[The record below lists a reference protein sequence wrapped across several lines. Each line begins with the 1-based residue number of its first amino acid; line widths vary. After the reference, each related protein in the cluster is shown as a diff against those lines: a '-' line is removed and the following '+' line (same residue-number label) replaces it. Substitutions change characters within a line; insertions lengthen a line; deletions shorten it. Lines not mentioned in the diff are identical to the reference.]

1 MKLVKVYVT
10 LKESVLDAQGEAIK
24 SAIQT
29 MGYNQIS
36 DVHMGKYFELKF
48 ENDYANLEKDVDLI
62 CDDLLANPNV
72 ETYRYEILEG
82 E

>member
-10 LKESVLDAQGEAIK
+10 LKDSVLDAQGEAIK
-24 SAIQT
+24 SAINT
-29 MGYNQIS
+29 INYKKIS

-48 ENDYANLEKDVDLI
+48 ANDYQELENDVDKI
-62 CDDLLANPNV
+62 CDDLLANPNI
-72 ETYRYEILEG
+72 ETYRYEITEA

>member
-10 LKESVLDAQGEAIK
+10 LKDSVLDAQGEAIK
-24 SAIQT
+24 SAINN
-29 MGYNQIS
+29 MGYDKLA
-36 DVHMGKYFELKF
+36 DVHMGKYFELNF
-48 ENDYANLEKDVDLI
+48 EKDYPDLERDVDSI

-72 ETYRYEILEG
+72 ETYRYEIVEA

>member
-10 LKESVLDAQGEAIK
+10 LKPSVLDAQGEAIK

-29 MGYNQIS
+29 MDYDKVS
-36 DVHMGKYFELKF
+36 AVHMGKYFELNF
-48 ENDYANLEKDVDLI
+48 EDYPELEKDIDAI
-62 CDDLLANPNV
+62 CDNLLTNPNI
-72 ETYRYEILEG
+72 ETYRYEILEA

>member
-10 LKESVLDAQGEAIK
+10 LKPSVLDAQGEAIK

-29 MGYNQIS
+29 MDYDKVSG
-36 DVHMGKYFELKF
+36 VRMGKYFELNF
-48 ENDYANLEKDVDLI
+48 EDYTKLEKDIDTI
-62 CDDLLANPNV
+62 CDNLLTNPNI
-72 ETYRYEILEG
+72 ETYRYEIMEA